1 MECNK
6 EKAIKAKGVAN
17 EMMENNRKRE
27 STKSSENWAVSDHVP
42 GQNLQCLNKEN
53 RLRSMRRRH
62 RINYRDN
69 LSDDDEED
77 FSKRFKEVGYPSPTK
92 ESEMQHLSCA
102 TTPNGE
108 RKKIEHCLSNIE
120 SFQNTEMEIETSN
133 ESVHDIGLCT
143 VTESKSLEYPDPDFS
158 NFYKDK
164 DESCFKVGQ
173 VWAVYDTFDGMPRFY
188 GVIRDILSPE
198 FKLRITWL
206 EPEPLNETKWL
217 YEGFLTSCGRFRIGN
232 LEHIEDH
239 LMFSHL
245 VCVTNGNNNDS
256 INIFPLKGETWA
268 LLKDWGSKNL
278 NYEFVEVLSNY
289 DETIGVHVAYM
300 DKTKGFTC
308 LFHRVGDPFLVPT
321 KGMFR
326 FSHRI
331 PSMKMTGMER
341 DDVPEGSFELDP
353 TSLPID
359 QLDVS
364 ASSINKSVIANFME
378 FVNSAENWV
387 PPIPNQVLEPEVY
400 KFAAERSQE
409 KFQIGQCWA
418 LYSDEDALPR
428 YYGLIKKIDTLPQF
442 VLHVAWFYACPLP
455 KSTIQWH
462 DKTMPIGC
470 GLFKF
475 LNSKLNKY
483 IVTNK
488 FSHVVVAEP
497 LKKGLY
503 KIFPKT
509 GEVWAVYKNWSPQ
522 LMKGNTLE
530 YFEYE
535 IVEIVDVSDNYVD
548 VKFLEW
554 VNGFKSVYKARV
566 EEEEADKVVK
576 ICVSEHLRFS
586 HRIPA
591 FCLTEERDGS
601 LRGFW
606 ELDPA
611 GMPLCLRC
619 IN

>member
-1 MECNK
+1 
-6 EKAIKAKGVAN
+6 
-17 EMMENNRKRE
+17 
-27 STKSSENWAVSDHVP
+27 
-42 GQNLQCLNKEN
+42 
-53 RLRSMRRRH
+53 
-62 RINYRDN
+62 
-69 LSDDDEED
+69 
-77 FSKRFKEVGYPSPTK
+77 
-92 ESEMQHLSCA
+92 MQHLSNA
-102 TTPNGE
+102 ATPNGE
-108 RKKIEHCLSNIE
+108 RKTLKDCLSYEE
-120 SFQNTEMEIETSN
+120 SFQKTKMEIETAN
-133 ESVHDIGLCT
+133 RSVGVGLCT
-143 VTESKSLEYPDPDFS
+143 MTESKSFEYPDPDFS
-158 NFYKDK
+158 NFDKDK

-173 VWAVYDTFDGMPRFY
+173 VWVVYDTLDGMPRFY
-188 GVIRDILSPE
+188 GIIREILSPE

-217 YEGFLTSCGRFRIGN
+217 YEGFLPSYGRFKIGN
-232 LEHIEDH
+232 LDHIEDH

-245 VCVTNGNNNDS
+245 VCATNGNSNDT
-256 INIFPLKGETWA
+256 IKIFPLKGETWA
-268 LLKDWGSKNL
+268 LLKDWGNKNL
-278 NYEFVEVLSNY
+278 NYEFVEVLSNFN
-289 DETIGVHVAYM
+289 ESIGVHVAYL

-308 LFHRVGDPFLVPT
+308 LFHRVGDPFLVPA

-353 TSLPID
+353 TSLPIY
-359 QLDVS
+359 QVDVS
-364 ASSINKSVIANFME
+364 VSSIDQSTIANFMDS
-378 FVNSAENWV
+378 VNSAENWV
-387 PPIPNQVLEPEVY
+387 APIPNQVPELEFY
-400 KFAAERSQE
+400 RFAVERSPE

-418 LYSDEDALPR
+418 IYSNEDALPR
-428 YYGLIKKIDTLPQF
+428 YYGLIKKIDLLPQF

-483 IVTNK
+483 TITNN

-497 LKKGLY
+497 LKKGVY

-509 GEVWAVYKNWSPQ
+509 
-522 LMKGNTLE
+522 
-530 YFEYE
+530 
-535 IVEIVDVSDNYVD
+535 D

-554 VNGFKSVYKARV
+554 VKGFKSVYKARV
-566 EEEEADKVVK
+566 EEEEADKAVK

-591 FCLTEERDGS
+591 FRLTEERGGS

-606 ELDPA
+606 ELDTA
-611 GMPLCLRC
+611 GLPLCLL
-619 IN
+619 